1 MSVTYDQLDMTSA
14 EGTHVLKFLGYE
26 TVPLDQLETFPGN
39 ANVGDVPKILESM
52 RANGVFRS
60 LIVRKHGDR
69 LTVLA
74 GNHSKLAMVEHGK
87 GVCDHEECAVC
98 AGGWDATARCEVY
111 ECDDQTA
118 IRINLADNRVAEF
131 GHRDDQSLADLLLS
145 LEDLTGSGY
154 NADDLRLYLP
164 SAPPELEEMAE
175 KFGEPDEAEPIWPLL
190 SFRVSPAVRDEFLQ
204 LTVDAEDVSDP
215 VSRFLQLMSKARG

>member
-1 MSVTYDQLDMTSA
+1 MI
-14 EGTHVLKFLGYE
+14 KFLGYE

-39 ANVGDVPKILESM
+39 ANVGDVPKILQSM

-60 LIVRKHGDR
+60 LIVRKHDDR

-74 GNHSKLAMVEHGK
+74 GNHSKLAMVEHGP
-87 GVCDHEECAVC
+87 GTCDHEDCAMC
-98 AGGWDATARCEVY
+98 AGGWDASARCEVY

-131 GHRDDQSLADLLLS
+131 GHRDDDSLSALLLS
-145 LEDLTGSGY
+145 LEDLDGSGY

-164 SAPPELEEMAE
+164 QAPPALEEMAE
-175 KFGEPDEAEPIWPLL
+175 TFGEPDETEPIWPLL
-190 SFRVSPAVRDEFLQ
+190 SFRVSPSVRDEFQ
-204 LTVDAEDVSDP
+204 ELTSDASEPGDP
-215 VSRFLQLMSKARG
+215 VSRFLFLISKARG